1 MVIVVRQD
9 ENFMNPESKSD
20 KQRSYFALFL
30 TDYAHL
36 FLIAA
41 VSGLIHVIPIFLFP
55 EYGYFR
61 DEFYYIACAKRLAFG
76 YVDHPPFAPFL
87 LRLVLLT
94 FGDSL
99 LAIRL
104 LPSFS
109 GALTVFLTGYIARQ
123 LDAGK
128 FAQSAAALA
137 MALSPIFL
145 VMQGF
150 FSMNPFESLFW
161 AACVS
166 VIIRLIQQDNPRL
179 WLLVGGLIGLGLLNK
194 HTFVVYAI
202 SGMIGLLLTST
213 RKYLAQKWFWLGV
226 GVAGVI
232 LLPNL
237 IWQFQHH
244 FVSLEFYRNATA
256 SKNID
261 VAPLKALFHQM
272 MFMNPVTFPFWLTG
286 IFYYLFSRSGKPYRL
301 FGWAY
306 LVVLATLLFA
316 RSSRPDRIL
325 AIYPMLFAAGGVM
338 IEQFIQR
345 FRLRRMLQTAILA
358 VLLVLGSSMVPIGVP
373 LLLPSHATEYF
384 KELGVSTQIEKGVK
398 LSLPQW
404 YADRFGWEEMAANVA
419 KVYQSLP
426 EEEKPHTAIIAVNYG
441 EAGAIEFFASQ
452 YSVPQV
458 FSPHNNYHLWGAPGE
473 DIRTYIVIGIH
484 LESLSSVFED
494 VQQAG
499 MHTCTYCR
507 ENHLPIYVCRR
518 AKFSMKDVWPEMK
531 MYGAWQRTIYAKSAI
546 TTAIKQRR
554 RNRGCASD
562 Y

>member
-1 MVIVVRQD
+1 MKNEKILNTGYALGSIAD
-9 ENFMNPESKSD
+9 MKPHT
-20 KQRSYFALFL
+20 QRSRVTLFL
-30 TDYAHL
+30 TDHAHL
-36 FLIAA
+36 LIIAA
-41 VSGLIHVIPIFLFP
+41 VSGLLHLIPLFLFP

-76 YVDHPPFAPFL
+76 YVDHPPLAPFL

-104 LPSFS
+104 LPSLS
-109 GALTVFLTGYIARQ
+109 GALTVFLTGYMARQ
-123 LDAGK
+123 LGAGK
-128 FAQSAAALA
+128 FAQSTAALA

-145 VMQGF
+145 GMHGF

-161 AACVS
+161 TACVS
-166 VIIRLIQQDNPRL
+166 VIITLIQQDNPRL
-179 WLLVGGLIGLGLLNK
+179 WLLVGVLIGMGLLNK
-194 HTFVVYAI
+194 HTFVVYVI
-202 SGMIGLLLTST
+202 SGIIGLVFTPA
-213 RKYLAQKWFWLGV
+213 RKYLVQKWFWLGV
-226 GVAGVI
+226 VVAGLI
-232 LLPNL
+232 LLPNI

-256 SKNID
+256 LKNID
-261 VAPLKALFHQM
+261 VAPSKALFNQI
-272 MFMNPVTFPFWLTG
+272 MFMNPATFPFWLAG
-286 IFYYLFSRSGKPYRL
+286 ILYYLFSRNGKPYRL

-306 LVVLATLLFA
+306 LFLLATLLLA

-325 AIYPMLFAAGGVM
+325 AVYPMLFAAGGLT
-338 IEQFIQR
+338 IGQFIQR
-345 FRLRRMLQTAILA
+345 FRIRRILQTAILL

-373 LLLPSHATEYF
+373 LLPPSLATGYF

-404 YADRFGWEEMAANVA
+404 HADRFGWEKMSANVA

-426 EEEKPHTAIIAVNYG
+426 EEEKSQTAIIATNYG

-452 YSVPQV
+452 YPVPQV
-458 FSPHNNYHLWGAPGE
+458 FSPHNNYHLWGSPGK

-507 ENHLPIYVCRR
+507 ENNLPIYVCRR
-518 AKFSMKDVWPEMK
+518 AKFSIKDLWPEM
-531 MYGAWQRTIYAKSAI
+531 GVVGPWQRTLLMP
-546 TTAIKQRR
+546 
-554 RNRGCASD
+554 
-562 Y
+562 